1 MEKLAPDHP
10 MRMRARRTVTVYLTA
25 IPPVV
30 HEATS
35 LQVSIQGAAF
45 ECGQ

>member
-10 MRMRARRTVTVYLTA
+10 MRMRVHRTAMVYLTA
-25 IPPVV
+25 IFPVV
-30 HEATS
+30 NEASS